1 MNNKKKKEKSFLS
14 RNLPKKKRYLAM
26 NTGLMTS
33 ILGISGPELHSF
45 GTEAVTF
52 FGAHSLLGRAH
63 FSFGGGTSS
72 DFGVQ
77 KTKRKKKKAFYREIC
92 QKKNG
97 TWP

>member
-1 MNNKKKKEKSFLS
+1 
-14 RNLPKKKRYLAM
+14 M

-52 FGAHSLLGRAH
+52 FGAHSSLGRAH

-72 DFGVQ
+72 DFGVHDPEMLPRSAGPVPML
-77 KTKRKKKKAFYREIC
+77 KI
-92 QKKNG
+92 N
-97 TWP
+97 